1 MKMKYLFS
9 YLLLALPALAGGCPY
24 QVVQGT
30 EVLDFN
36 CRLFRIV
43 RTSDIVWIERLNK
56 QRKVLSRERL
66 DCTKATRDQSG
77 IRYVYPKT
85 VSAPIWCP
93 NYPLMEAK
101 K

>member
-1 MKMKYLFS
+1 VKMKYLLS

-24 QVVQGT
+24 QVVQGS

-36 CRLFRIV
+36 CRLFRVV
-43 RTSDIVWIERLNK
+43 REPGIVWVERLNK

-66 DCTKATRDQSG
+66 DCAKATRDQSG
-77 IRYVYPKT
+77 IRYVYPRT
-85 VSAPIWCP
+85 VTASIWCP
-93 NYPLMEAK
+93 NPVLEAK